1 MNDTL
6 LEVEDLSIRF
16 KTDDGLVQAVD
27 AVSFSL
33 SQREILAVVGESG
46 CGKSVTALAVMGLL
60 PPAAQVT
67 GGSIRLEGTEISTLD
82 HAGMRDIRGKDVS
95 MVFQEPMTSLNPVLR
110 VGRQIAEVVR
120 RHEGVS
126 RRAARSRAV
135 DLLRLVGI
143 PDPDRRVDDY
153 PHQMSGGMR
162 QRVMIAIGLACNPKV
177 LIADEPT
184 TALDVTIQAGILDLM
199 REVRDEFDTAIVM
212 ITHDLGVVAEMAD
225 RAVVMYAGRKVEEAG
240 IDDLFAAPQHPYTMG
255 LLGAVPRPGSSA
267 GAERE
272 RRRLTEIKGRV
283 PVLAAPADHCAFAPR
298 CSRADAKSRSQVPQL
313 EEVRPGHHVACF
325 HPGREGSAP

>member
-1 MNDTL
+1 MSATL
-6 LEVEDLSIRF
+6 LGVHNLSIRF
-16 KTDDGLVQAVD
+16 QTDDGPVQAVD
-27 AVSFSL
+27 DVSFSV
-33 SQREILAVVGESG
+33 QPREILAVVGESG

-67 GGSIRLEGTEISTLD
+67 GGSIELD
-82 HAGMRDIRGKDVS
+82 GVELTALSPAEKRDVRGKDIS

-110 VGRQIAEVVR
+110 VGRQISEVVR

-126 RRAARSRAV
+126 RQAARARATE
-135 DLLRLVGI
+135 LLRLVGI
-143 PDPDRRVDDY
+143 PDADRRIDDY

-162 QRVMIAIGLACNPKV
+162 QRVMIAIGLACNPKL

-199 REVRDEFDTAIVM
+199 RDVRDEFDTAIVM

-225 RAVVMYAGRKVEEAG
+225 RAVVMYAGRKVEESG
-240 IDDLFAAPQHPYTMG
+240 TDSLFRDPQHPYTMG

-267 GAERE
+267 AGGE

-298 CSRADAKSRSQVPQL
+298 CSRADDRSRSEVPQL
-313 EEVRPGHHVACF
+313 HEVVPGHRVACF
-325 HPGREGSAP
+325 HPGREGATQ